1 MMTEQTNG
9 QQWDRPNGWAPL
21 QWMAISGLRRYDEQ
35 ALAQDLAQRW
45 LATVAGLYER
55 ESKLVEKYVLH
66 ARRGEATGGGGG
78 EYPLQDGFG

>member
-35 ALAQDLAQRW
+35 AFAQELAQRW
-45 LATVAGLYER
+45 LATVADLYER

-66 ARRGEATGGGGG
+66 ARRGEATGGIRRR
-78 EYPLQDGFG
+78 L